1 MLYIY
6 QFPDWTNFRFN
17 AKLVLDTLGKAC
29 HTEGKLS
36 GLLEI
41 CRNPDFENTI
51 IAEDIVANFAI
62 DAHKLDMETVKAEVS
77 KRSQGATPYIKNYL
91 GAIANAANPL
101 TPERLL
107 GWHSAM
113 GNTKTNKF
121 RDTSSII
128 TAEDGKTQFTGP
140 GCERLQNEMANFF
153 NWFEND
159 PMDSAVKAAI
169 AHFWFLTLRPFNDKN
184 GRLAR
189 ILTTMLLCRG
199 RNSAH
204 LDYALC
210 SQILEQREEYM
221 RILNK
226 AQCGSGDLTEWIVW
240 FLQQIENAAS
250 ASIARIES
258 EIGRARFASRHSE
271 VSAGDRG
278 QKLLMAVLNGEIPK
292 EFTAKDAAAIFGTSH
307 DTALREIQSL
317 ITKGLVHANSKGG
330 RSTRYSVVE

>member
-17 AKLVLDTLGKAC
+17 AKNVLDTLGKAC

-41 CRNPDFENTI
+41 CRNSDFENAT

-62 DAHKLDMETVKAEVS
+62 DAHKLDMETVKDEVS
-77 KRSQGATPYIKNYL
+77 KRAQGATPYIKNYL
-91 GAIANAANPL
+91 GAIANAVNPL
-101 TPERLL
+101 TAERLL

-113 GNTKTNKF
+113 GNTKTHGF

-128 TAEDGKTQFTGP
+128 TDKDGKTLFTGP

-159 PMDSAVKAAI
+159 PMDSTVKAAI
-169 AHFWFLTLRPFNDKN
+169 AHFWFLTLRPFNDRN

-258 EIGRARFASRHSE
+258 EIGRARFASRHAE
-271 VSAGDRG
+271 VSAGERG
-278 QKLLMAVLNGEIPK
+278 QKLLMAVLNGDIPK

>member
-17 AKLVLDTLGKAC
+17 AKIVLDTLGKAC

-41 CRNPDFENTI
+41 CRNSDFENAT

-62 DAHKLDMETVKAEVS
+62 DAHKLDMETVKDEVS
-77 KRSQGATPYIKNYL
+77 KRAQGATPYIKNYL
-91 GAIANAANPL
+91 GAIANAVNPL
-101 TPERLL
+101 TAERLL

-113 GNTKTNKF
+113 GNTKTHGF

-128 TAEDGKTQFTGP
+128 TDKDGKTLFTGP

-159 PMDSAVKAAI
+159 PMDSTVKAAI
-169 AHFWFLTLRPFNDKN
+169 AHFWFLTLRPFNDRN

-258 EIGRARFASRHSE
+258 EIGRARFASRHAE
-271 VSAGDRG
+271 VSAGERG
-278 QKLLMAVLNGEIPK
+278 QKLLMAVLNGDIPK